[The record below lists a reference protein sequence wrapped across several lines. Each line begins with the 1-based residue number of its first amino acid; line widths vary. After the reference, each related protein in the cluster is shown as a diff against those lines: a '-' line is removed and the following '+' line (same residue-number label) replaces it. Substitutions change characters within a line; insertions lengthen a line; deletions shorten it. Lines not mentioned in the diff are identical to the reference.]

1 MTSCPLILCVR
12 FSTARGQLVDAER
25 LSTRVI
31 GVSVAGLG
39 CWVKGFSVGLE
50 GCRGSGKGF
59 P

>member
-25 LSTRVI
+25 LSTRAI

-39 CWVKGFSVGLE
+39 
-50 GCRGSGKGF
+50 
-59 P
+59 